1 MTPRANPTPMEFAD
15 PLDYED
21 ARQALKTS
29 ATIIRACETDIDEQI
44 QRAANASAEYNAQ
57 LARKVITLR
66 TNHAEG
72 EKAMGATEA
81 ELRAKGSA
89 ELSAYATAKDIEE
102 GRVKLAFAKLE
113 NRRGDRASLHKI
125 VDWSMRFVPASSGE
139 SRS

>member
-1 MTPRANPTPMEFAD
+1 MAFAD
-15 PLDYED
+15 PLEYED
-21 ARQALKTS
+21 ARQALKAS

-44 QRAANASAEYNAQ
+44 RRAAEAAAEYNGQ

-89 ELSAYATAKDIEE
+89 EVVAYATVKDIEE

-113 NRRGDRASLHKI
+113 NRRGDRASLHKV
-125 VDWSMRFVPASSGE
+125 VDWSMKFVPLSSGE
-139 SRS
+139 TRS